1 LNITC
6 SGSAA
11 KTSVFPYQPG
21 QTFDRIDLLSPQLSP
36 WMIGGL
42 RHLDDATNLDD
53 PVILTKQQLGR
64 LELSD
69 DLLGCVHDAFH
80 GRVSLPA

>member
-1 LNITC
+1 
-6 SGSAA
+6 
-11 KTSVFPYQPG
+11 
-21 QTFDRIDLLSPQLSP
+21 
-36 WMIGGL
+36 MIGGL